1 MFDIL
6 EAIDIKRSKAKDVK
20 ILSYADYYWDLI

>member
-6 EAIDIKRSKAKDVK
+6 EAIDIKKSNTKDVK